1 MRMRMRSALNLL
13 SLVCLCAA
21 EKKWTQDMSEWDN
34 RDKPNSRSCSNLTQV
49 LDNWKYAI
57 MYQVKDMLVN
67 DHASIL
73 PEYVRI
79 QPLSDAVG
87 DFYKQFNAL
96 KENLAELTNKFD
108 KVESFVDE
116 IQAGKF
122 PRPKNWMPP
131 RLPVR
136 IRPHQMPVKSSAK
149 VPGKSVWAQ
158 RRARRGP
165 GT

>member
-1 MRMRMRSALNLL
+1 MKMRMKFAVNLL
-13 SLVCLCAA
+13 SLLCLSAA
-21 EKKWTQDMSEWDN
+21 AQKKWTQETSEWDH
-34 RDKPNSRSCSNLTQV
+34 REKPNGRSCSNLTQV

-73 PEYVRI
+73 PEYIRI

-87 DFYKQFNAL
+87 ELYKQFNAL
-96 KENLAELTNKFD
+96 KENLADLTSKFD

-116 IQAGKF
+116 IQAGKL
-122 PRPKNWMPP
+122 PKPKLWMPP

-136 IRPHQMPVKSSAK
+136 RIPVKSAVK
-149 VPGKSVWAQ
+149 VPGKTVWAQ